1 MLMRSRH
8 LFAAVVVALGL
19 AACQD
24 LTAPPPGRG
33 KPKVPGKGPSAQV
46 QHVQAAPLANS
57 SAGSLPSA

>member
-33 KPKVPGKGPSAQV
+33 KIKVPGKGPSAQV
-46 QHVQAAPLANS
+46 QAAPAASS
-57 SAGSLPSA
+57 SAASLPSA